1 MEISCKRI
9 SYPLTDVNFLNAM
22 NTPIYYQLI
31 LFLVGL
37 GIISCGSGKT
47 TVTGNNGKT
56 TLVQSPE
63 IHQDKT
69 FENIKSNTER
79 LCAMLSGEFVQYNY
93 NYNSGEY
100 YPWLV
105 NDGKDS
111 VIMYTVPV
119 GEPNKIGYWLYY
131 YQFMTSLPNDPIYE
145 VLVHLQ
151 ELNRDSIKAV
161 YYEAPE
167 DFNPPINEFL
177 NKPSTAFS
185 GVNFDDLKVSIDDEK
200 VMYVRQNP
208 LFFIGTSNLMPNI
221 QIPGDYRV
229 DYYEVKPST
238 YNYQIHEYDEDNTS
252 KQKNRTKYRFIKK
265 AMFRLK

>member
-1 MEISCKRI
+1 
-9 SYPLTDVNFLNAM
+9 M
-22 NTPIYYQLI
+22 NKPIYYQL
-31 LFLVGL
+31 LLLLVGVGML
-37 GIISCGSGKT
+37 SCGGGKT
-47 TVTGNNGKT
+47 TTVEKKTKT
-56 TLVQSPE
+56 TLVQGAE

-79 LCAMLSGEFVQYNY
+79 LSAMLSGKFVQYNY
-93 NYNSGEY
+93 NYRSEEY

-131 YQFMTSLPNDPIYE
+131 YQYMTSLPSDPIYE
-145 VLVHLQ
+145 VLVNLQ

-167 DFNPPINEFL
+167 DFNPSIDEFL
-177 NKPSTAFS
+177 NKPSAVFS
-185 GVNFDDLKVSIDDEK
+185 GLNFDGLKVSVDDEK

-229 DYYEVKPST
+229 DYYEVKPSI
-238 YNYQIHEYDEDNTS
+238 YNYQIHEYDDENTS
-252 KQKNRTKYRFIKK
+252 KQKNRTKYRFMKK